1 MVVEKVLSTYPSDV
15 YKGRCQWVT
24 EDDIYIKYHDEGWGV
39 PIYNDN
45 KLLELLI
52 LEGAQ
57 AGLSWLTVLK
67 KRECYRE
74 LYECFNPLL
83 VANFCKKKKEELLAD
98 SRIIRNKLKIEASI
112 LNAQVFLEVQK
123 EFGSFSN
130 YIWKFTNNKI
140 IQNKYTQHDE
150 LPSKTLLSDT
160 ISKELKGRGF
170 KFVGSTI
177 IYAFMQAIG
186 MVNDHLTSCFRHDEV
201 KDLS

>member
-1 MVVEKVLSTYPSDV
+1 M

-24 EDDIYIKYHDEGWGV
+24 EDDIYIKYHDEEWGV

-150 LPSKTLLSDT
+150 LPSKTLLSDI

-186 MVNDHLTSCFRHDEV
+186 MVNDHLTSCFRYDEV
-201 KDLS
+201 KNLS

>member
-1 MVVEKVLSTYPSDV
+1 MEKVLSTYPSDV

>member
-1 MVVEKVLSTYPSDV
+1 MEKILNTYTANVP
-15 YKGRCQWVT
+15 KIRCKWLT
-24 EDDIYIKYHDEGWGV
+24 EDDIYIKYHDEEWGV

-45 KLLELLI
+45 KLFEFLI

-67 KRECYRE
+67 KRESYRE
-74 LYECFNPLL
+74 LYENFDPLL
-83 VANFCKKKKEELLAD
+83 VANFCNQKKRELLNDA
-98 SRIIRNKLKIEASI
+98 RIIRNKLKIEASI
-112 LNAQVFLEVQK
+112 LNAQAFLEVQK
-123 EFGSFSN
+123 EYGSFSN

-140 IQNKYTQHDE
+140 IQNKYEYHDE
-150 LPSKTLLSDT
+150 LPSKTLLSDK

-186 MVNDHLTSCFRHDEV
+186 MVNDHLTNCFRYDEV
-201 KDLS
+201 KNYHE